1 MDFNEKIMYLFVI
14 GLTLTPGWWPVSNYC
29 NVTSRTVPWFS
40 TKMLNNELI
49 DLPSFFLSAMRKS
62 ESCKEIIIDMDLL
75 NSQVLDSPALLW
87 STNEE
92 DFYNSSGIAHVL
104 SMNLLRRS
112 RCMTNFPTT
121 IPHTMAVSHRITFR
135 ALNPLGGYFV
145 TTNE

>member
-40 TKMLNNELI
+40 TKML
-49 DLPSFFLSAMRKS
+49 
-62 ESCKEIIIDMDLL
+62 DMDLL

-104 SMNLLRRS
+104 SMYLLRRS
-112 RCMTNFPTT
+112 RCMTSFPTT

-135 ALNPLGGYFV
+135 ALKPLGGYFV